1 MPLLVGKCFVQEKIQ
16 YLQRKHVFPHVV
28 HHLCAK
34 VCFLPQLF
42 SYFSQINVFF
52 FFLMKGGGLH
62 LCPAWGEGRA
72 QGPLLPAAC
81 FDFQMGGGYGGRVT
95 PVCTP
100 IPSLHLN
107 VSIITALQ
115 KQATA
120 FR

>member
-1 MPLLVGKCFVQEKIQ
+1 MF
-16 YLQRKHVFPHVV
+16 
-28 HHLCAK
+28 
-34 VCFLPQLF
+34 
-42 SYFSQINVFF
+42 FF
-52 FFLMKGGGLH
+52 FFLMKDGGLH
-62 LCPAWGEGRA
+62 LCPDGGKGRA

-81 FDFQMGGGYGGRVT
+81 FDIQMGGGYGERVT
-95 PVCTP
+95 PMCTP